1 MYIFTYY
8 LSDNFSSC
16 SNLCFSYF
24 VVKAYFDANYL
35 VGVTPKSICN
45 NIDKKPEFVYSAD
58 CDKIDCASC
67 TRGSGFIGS
76 LIGHSDGRRQVYST
90 YLWIFLGAP
99 VLVII

>member
-1 MYIFTYY
+1 MDLGTNLLTGTIPDIFYSMED
-8 LSDNFSSC
+8 L
-16 SNLCFSYF
+16 
-24 VVKAYFDANYL
+24 VKAYFDANYL